1 MRRAGPAIAL
11 AVVALSVAVGAS
23 YYYASHNGSSS
34 DHFQCIDPD
43 SISSHV
49 YNPYRLQIIKSCITA
64 SGVVDN
70 ILQEAD
76 GDYHLRLALDS
87 QYSNLTNA
95 GNQHQYNDLVVE
107 IICALPITQSDAVS
121 ACQNYTKQHHDSQHQ
136 RPYHSHRTLR
146 LRHES
151 LQLGRNPPSLYTHY
165 ILDFSLPQRW
175 LECTTEKVI
184 FGTGG
189 YDAVV
194 FFIAP
199 TSSKLTSTLTSICGT
214 QTR

>member
-23 YYYASHNGSSS
+23 YYYASHNGPSSS
-34 DHFQCIDPD
+34 DHSQCSDPD

-87 QYSNLTNA
+87 QYSNLTNNA
-95 GNQHQYNDLVVE
+95 NDQYQNYDLVVE
-107 IICALPITQSDAVS
+107 IICALPVNQPDAVS
-121 ACQNYTKQHHDSQHQ
+121 ACQTYTNNITIPSINDHITVTG
-136 RPYHSHRTLR
+136 PYVLDTSHNNWAEI
-146 LRHES
+146 H
-151 LQLGRNPPSLYTHY
+151 PVY
-165 ILDFSLPQRW
+165 
-175 LECTTEKVI
+175 
-184 FGTGG
+184 
-189 YDAVV
+189 
-194 FFIAP
+194 
-199 TSSKLTSTLTSICGT
+199 TLTIS
-214 QTR
+214 

>member
-1 MRRAGPAIAL
+1 MRRAGLAIAL

-23 YYYASHNGSSS
+23 YYYASHNGPSGS
-34 DHFQCIDPD
+34 DHSQCSDPD
-43 SISSHV
+43 SILSHV

-121 ACQNYTKQHHDSQHQ
+121 ACQNYTNDITIPSINDHITVTG
-136 RPYHSHRTLR
+136 PYVLDTNHYNWAEIHPVYTLAI
-146 LRHES
+146 S
-151 LQLGRNPPSLYTHY
+151 
-165 ILDFSLPQRW
+165 
-175 LECTTEKVI
+175 
-184 FGTGG
+184 
-189 YDAVV
+189 
-194 FFIAP
+194 
-199 TSSKLTSTLTSICGT
+199 
-214 QTR
+214 